1 MQHLKTDAKA
11 QLPLPIAQDPV
22 ARPPIA
28 PAPPKS
34 GEPAPEQIWREPVS
48 RLLDGLKTTPEG
60 LTTSEF
66 QSRLA
71 IYGLNNASDVKVA
84 PLWRQFLVRF
94 ENPLILILLI
104 ASGVSALTGGL
115 ASFVVIVVIVLI
127 SVVFDFIQDVRAQNA
142 VASLRASVAV
152 QATVRRDG
160 KAISVPI
167 SQLVPGDIVE
177 LVAGDLVPADSRLLE
192 SRDLYVNQALLTGEP
207 YPAEKRVSDSVS
219 AVDGLAAASNAVFS
233 GASVISGT
241 ATILI
246 CRTGA
251 RSALGQ
257 LATSLAEKP
266 PATDFALGI
275 RRFSMLIMR
284 FTVALIVFVLAVN
297 VWFARPILES
307 IMFAVALAV
316 GLTPELLPMI
326 VTVTLARSAMQMAK
340 RKVIVKRLSAIHD
353 VGAMNVLC
361 TDKTGTLTEAK
372 IKLLR
377 VIDGHGAESANAF
390 SYAYVNSKFETGVKS
405 PLDEAILAAKPFD
418 MDGFRKIDEAPF
430 DFERRRVSVL
440 VEHGGKRGLFVKGAP
455 EDMLRL
461 SNQYQDAD
469 GVVKPLDAARRAEI
483 QMTLDGLG
491 AQGLRA
497 LGVASRLAGSTA
509 GTSNK
514 DSAAISDETDMVFAG
529 FAVFLDPPKASAGAT
544 IRSLEKSGVIV
555 KVVTGD
561 NELVSRHVF
570 AELGLSVTGVLTGD
584 TLDRISEEAL
594 IGRLPSTNLFCRI
607 NPQQKHRILLALK
620 RRGDVVGF
628 MGDGIN
634 DAPALHAADVGISV
648 DGAADVA
655 RAAADLILLEPDL
668 AVVGDAVAAGRAAV
682 QNVTKYV
689 LMGASSNFGNM
700 FSMAGATLILPFL
713 PMLPIQIL
721 LNNLIY
727 NVSEIAIP
735 FDNVDP
741 ETVAKPLK
749 WDIKLIERF
758 MLVFGPVSSVFDFV
772 TFWVMLSLFHAGEV
786 LFQTGWF
793 IESMVTQTLVVFC
806 IRTRRIFFRSQP
818 GGFLTVM
825 NMGAIAAAIALPFLP
840 WGVGAWFGFAAP
852 PPLFFLFLA
861 VATIAYLALVE
872 IAKAIFYRA
881 LSRRQSQAAR

>member
-1 MQHLKTDAKA
+1 
-11 QLPLPIAQDPV
+11 
-22 ARPPIA
+22 
-28 PAPPKS
+28 
-34 GEPAPEQIWREPVS
+34 
-48 RLLDGLKTTPEG
+48 
-60 LTTSEF
+60 
-66 QSRLA
+66 
-71 IYGLNNASDVKVA
+71 
-84 PLWRQFLVRF
+84 
-94 ENPLILILLI
+94 
-104 ASGVSALTGGL
+104 
-115 ASFVVIVVIVLI
+115 
-127 SVVFDFIQDVRAQNA
+127 
-142 VASLRASVAV
+142 
-152 QATVRRDG
+152 
-160 KAISVPI
+160 
-167 SQLVPGDIVE
+167 
-177 LVAGDLVPADSRLLE
+177 
-192 SRDLYVNQALLTGEP
+192 
-207 YPAEKRVSDSVS
+207 
-219 AVDGLAAASNAVFS
+219 
-233 GASVISGT
+233 
-241 ATILI
+241 
-246 CRTGA
+246 
-251 RSALGQ
+251 
-257 LATSLAEKP
+257 
-266 PATDFALGI
+266 
-275 RRFSMLIMR
+275 
-284 FTVALIVFVLAVN
+284 
-297 VWFARPILES
+297 
-307 IMFAVALAV
+307 
-316 GLTPELLPMI
+316 
-326 VTVTLARSAMQMAK
+326 MQMAK

-418 MDGFRKIDEAPF
+418 MAGFRKIDEAPF

>member
-1 MQHLKTDAKA
+1 MQLLKIVDQASVA
-11 QLPLPIAQDPV
+11 LPV
-22 ARPPIA
+22 ASE
-28 PAPPKS
+28 PAET
-34 GEPAPEQIWREPVS
+34 GEPGPEQIWREPAS
-48 RLLDGLKTTPEG
+48 RLLARLETKADG
-60 LTTSEF
+60 LTTAEVR
-66 QSRLA
+66 SRLA
-71 IYGLNNASDVKVA
+71 IYGANDAANVKSV

-94 ENPLILILLI
+94 ENPLIIILLI
-104 ASGVSALTGGL
+104 ASAVSALTGGI
-115 ASFVVIVVIVLI
+115 ASFVVIVVIVMI
-127 SVVFDFIQDVRAQNA
+127 SVVFDFVQDVRAQKA
-142 VASLRASVAV
+142 VEALRASVSV

-160 KAISVPI
+160 AAVSVPI
-167 SQLVPGDIVE
+167 SRLVPGDIVE

-207 YPAEKRVSDSVS
+207 YPAEKCVSD
-219 AVDGLAAASNAVFS
+219 AASGAEDPSGASNVVFS
-233 GASVISGT
+233 GTSVISGT

-246 CRTGA
+246 CRTGS
-251 RSALGQ
+251 RSALGH

-266 PATDFALGI
+266 PATDFAVGI

-284 FTVALIVFVLAVN
+284 FTVVLIVFVLAVN
-297 VWFARPILES
+297 IAFARPILES
-307 IMFAVALAV
+307 VMFAVALAV

-377 VIDGHGAESANAF
+377 VIDGHGAESATAF
-390 SYAYVNSKFETGVKS
+390 SYAYVNSKFETGIKS
-405 PLDEAILAAKPFD
+405 PLDEAILAAHPFD
-418 MDGFRKIDEAPF
+418 MSGFKKIDEAPF

-440 VEHGGKRGLFVKGAP
+440 VEHDGKRGLFVKGAP
-455 EDMLRL
+455 EDMIKCASR
-461 SNQYQDAD
+461 Y
-469 GVVKPLDAARRAEI
+469 EE
-483 QMTLDGLG
+483 LG

-497 LGVASRLAGSTA
+497 LGIASRLAQSTP
-509 GTSNK
+509 GTANQET
-514 DSAAISDETDMVFAG
+514 AVITDETDMVFSG

-544 IRSLEKSGVIV
+544 IRDLEKAGVTV

-570 AELGLSVTGVLTGD
+570 AQIGVPVTGVLSGE
-584 TLDRISEEAL
+584 TLDRISDEAL
-594 IGRLPSTNLFCRI
+594 IGQLPRTNLFCRI

-655 RAAADLILLEPDL
+655 RAAADLILLEPNL
-668 AVVGDAVAAGRAAV
+668 SVVGDAVAAGRAAV

-741 ETVAKPLK
+741 ETVVKPVK

-758 MLVFGPVSSVFDFV
+758 MLVFGPVSSIFDFI
-772 TFWVMLSLFHAGEV
+772 TFYAMLTFFHAGEV

-806 IRTRRIFFRSQP
+806 IRTRRRFFRSKP
-818 GGFLTVM
+818 GVFLTVM
-825 NMGAIAAAIALPFLP
+825 NIGAIAVAIVLPFLP
-840 WGVGAWFGFAAP
+840 WGAWFGFVAP
-852 PPLFFLFLA
+852 PPLFFVFLLI
-861 VATIAYLALVE
+861 ATLAYLGLVE
-872 IAKAIFYRA
+872 ISKVVFYRFILRPKTA
-881 LSRRQSQAAR
+881 VAR

>member
-1 MQHLKTDAKA
+1 
-11 QLPLPIAQDPV
+11 
-22 ARPPIA
+22 
-28 PAPPKS
+28 
-34 GEPAPEQIWREPVS
+34 
-48 RLLDGLKTTPEG
+48 
-60 LTTSEF
+60 
-66 QSRLA
+66 
-71 IYGLNNASDVKVA
+71 
-84 PLWRQFLVRF
+84 
-94 ENPLILILLI
+94 
-104 ASGVSALTGGL
+104 
-115 ASFVVIVVIVLI
+115 
-127 SVVFDFIQDVRAQNA
+127 
-142 VASLRASVAV
+142 
-152 QATVRRDG
+152 
-160 KAISVPI
+160 
-167 SQLVPGDIVE
+167 
-177 LVAGDLVPADSRLLE
+177 
-192 SRDLYVNQALLTGEP
+192 
-207 YPAEKRVSDSVS
+207 
-219 AVDGLAAASNAVFS
+219 
-233 GASVISGT
+233 
-241 ATILI
+241 
-246 CRTGA
+246 
-251 RSALGQ
+251 
-257 LATSLAEKP
+257 
-266 PATDFALGI
+266 
-275 RRFSMLIMR
+275 MLIMR
-284 FTVALIVFVLAVN
+284 LTVAMIVFVLAVD

-749 WDIKLIERF
+749 WDIKLIEHF